1 MQGFPGGGFGF
12 GPPGWGRPVGQP
24 APAPMSMMPPLAMP
38 PMGGRPAGGPPLGG
52 PGFPGMP
59 PESTVGPELDPVG
72 QTSRWVAAARA
83 RESAR
88 DDHLFV
94 DPYAVHLA
102 GPQGMGMLQYMG
114 LQATA
119 VIDYL
124 ALRTRFLDDLI
135 LAATAQGL
143 RQAVIL
149 AAGMDARAY
158 RLPWPTGSRVFE
170 LDRPEVLAA
179 KATVLDELGA
189 TPACERIAIGVDL
202 TRPWVPEL
210 LQAGFDPDQ
219 PTIWLVE
226 GILPYL
232 TADDVDG
239 LMATISRHSAPGSHL
254 GADVPGEVV
263 TDGHLPLP
271 PGFRIPWTFGTD
283 EPASLLTPH
292 GWQVTISEPNDWS
305 RKFQRL
311 ELPPMALPN
320 GQVIR
325 NYFIAAQR

>member
-1 MQGFPGGGFGF
+1 MQGFPGGSFGF
-12 GPPGWGRPVGQP
+12 GPAGGWGQPGGGP
-24 APAPMSMMPPLAMP
+24 APSPFAPMPPMAGPPTGRPPMGMLRPPTVAMP
-38 PMGGRPAGGPPLGG
+38 PFGD
-52 PGFPGMP
+52 
-59 PESTVGPELDPVG
+59 TDLDPVG

-83 RESAR
+83 QETAR

-94 DPYAVHLA
+94 DPYAEQLA
-102 GPQGMGMLQYMG
+102 GPQGMGMLQFMG
-114 LQATA
+114 IQAA
-119 VIDYL
+119 IVVEYL

-158 RLPWPTGSRVFE
+158 RLPWPTGTRVFE

-179 KATVLDELGA
+179 KDAVLTEMGA
-189 TPACERIAIGVDL
+189 APACERVTIGVDL
-202 TRPWVPEL
+202 TRPWIPAL
-210 LQAGFDPDQ
+210 LEAGFDSAQ

-232 TADDVDG
+232 IPEDVEG
-239 LMATISRHSAPGSHL
+239 LLATITRYSAPGSRL
-254 GADVPGEVV
+254 GADVPGQVV

-271 PGFRIPWTFGTD
+271 PGFRIPWNFGTD
-283 EPASLLTPH
+283 DPAALWAPH
-292 GWQVTISEPNDWS
+292 GWQVTVSEPIELS

-320 GQVIR
+320 GSIVR
-325 NYFIAAQR
+325 NYFIAAHR